1 MRLNGKRL
9 FKSVVVA
16 SLTTATGL
24 FVYKAY
30 QTYKEVYSASDDE
43 DLEEV
48 KMTLE
53 EYERRQKNDDE
64 TEEEI
69 TPIDTTRSYSTGD
82 YVTVKSLSQKPE
94 GYLGRDEGPTE
105 EDDEEEAYT
114 EEELKEMDGEEVLKF
129 DKNSPEA
136 LEQWEEMNLRDLWED
151 GNKPEEYYIMKRL
164 YTIPFTP
171 RCQEDEMT
179 LYGISDNRGRW
190 FGEDSIHAGK
200 ATVGDMVI
208 NYAGLMDYDLDCGM
222 ANAISYLVKNIGIG
236 VDTPDEEVER
246 RRIDLF
252 THSIMDPIN
261 GFGIFGLDSKE
272 YKMYLDNGRLG
283 FTAQYNVYIYSTLGD
298 N

>member
-9 FKSVVVA
+9 LKSVVVA
-16 SLTTATGL
+16 SLTTATSL

-30 QTYKEVYSASDDE
+30 QTYKEIYSTSDE
-43 DLEEV
+43 ENLEEV
-48 KMTLE
+48 KMTLD
-53 EYERRQKNDDE
+53 EYERRRNNE
-64 TEEEI
+64 EPTEEI
-69 TPIDTTRSYSTGD
+69 TEIEGTRPYSPSN

-105 EDDEEEAYT
+105 DDEEEAYT
-114 EEELKEMDGEEVLKF
+114 EEELREMDGEEVLKF

-164 YTIPFTP
+164 YTIPFAP

-179 LYGISDNRGRW
+179 LYGIADNRGRW

-208 NYAGLMDYDLDCGM
+208 NYAGLMDYDLSCGM
-222 ANAISYLVKNIGIG
+222 SNAISYLVKNIGIG
-236 VDTPDEEVER
+236 VDTPEDDAER

-252 THSIMDPIN
+252 THSIMDPNN
-261 GFGIFGLDSKE
+261 GFGIFGLDSNE

>member
-16 SLTTATGL
+16 SLTTATTL
-24 FVYKAY
+24 FIHKMY
-30 QTYKEVYSASDDE
+30 QTYKEVYSTSGDEQAS
-43 DLEEV
+43 EV
-48 KMTLE
+48 EAMIE
-53 EYERRQKNDDE
+53 EYEGRKNNDE
-64 TEEEI
+64 DTEEDSKIEG
-69 TPIDTTRSYSTGD
+69 TRSHSTGD

-94 GYLGRDEGPTE
+94 GYLGRDEAVTE
-105 EDDEEEAYT
+105 DEEEAYT
-114 EEELKEMDGEEVLKF
+114 EEELKEMDGEELLKF

-151 GNKPEEYYIMKRL
+151 GNKPEEYHIMKRL
-164 YTIPFTP
+164 YTIPFNP

-179 LYGISDNRGRW
+179 LYGISDNRSRW
-190 FGEDSIHAGK
+190 FGEDSVHANK
-200 ATVGDMVI
+200 ATIGDMVI
-208 NYAGLMDYDLDCGM
+208 NYAGLMDYDLDCGIS
-222 ANAISYLVKNIGIG
+222 NAVSYLVNNIGIG

-252 THSIMDPIN
+252 THSIMDPTN

>member
-16 SLTTATGL
+16 SLTTATTL
-24 FVYKAY
+24 FIHKMY
-30 QTYKEVYSASDDE
+30 QTYKEVYSTSGDEQAS
-43 DLEEV
+43 EV
-48 KMTLE
+48 EAMIE
-53 EYERRQKNDDE
+53 EYEGRKNNDE
-64 TEEEI
+64 DTEEDPTIEES
-69 TPIDTTRSYSTGD
+69 RSHSTGD

-94 GYLGRDEGPTE
+94 GYLGREETVT

-114 EEELKEMDGEEVLKF
+114 EEELKEMDGEELLKF

-151 GNKPEEYYIMKRL
+151 GNKPEEYHIMKRL
-164 YTIPFTP
+164 YTIPFNP

-179 LYGISDNRGRW
+179 LYGISDNRSRW
-190 FGEDSIHAGK
+190 FGEDSVHANK

-208 NYAGLMDYDLDCGM
+208 NYAGLMDYDLDCGIS
-222 ANAISYLVKNIGIG
+222 NSVSYLVNNIGIG

-252 THSIMDPIN
+252 THSIMDPTN

>member
-16 SLTTATGL
+16 SLTTATTL
-24 FVYKAY
+24 FIHKMY
-30 QTYKEVYSASDDE
+30 QTYKEVYSTSGDEQAS
-43 DLEEV
+43 EV
-48 KMTLE
+48 EAMIE
-53 EYERRQKNDDE
+53 EYEGRKNNDE
-64 TEEEI
+64 DTEEDSKIEG
-69 TPIDTTRSYSTGD
+69 TRSHSTGD

-94 GYLGRDEGPTE
+94 GYLGREETVT

-114 EEELKEMDGEEVLKF
+114 EEELKEMDGEELLKF

-164 YTIPFTP
+164 YTIPFNP

-179 LYGISDNRGRW
+179 LYGISDNRSRW
-190 FGEDSIHAGK
+190 FGEDSVHANK

-208 NYAGLMDYDLDCGM
+208 NYAGLMDYDLDCGIS
-222 ANAISYLVKNIGIG
+222 NSVSYLVNNIGIG

-252 THSIMDPIN
+252 THSIMDPTN

>member
-9 FKSVVVA
+9 IKSVVVA

-30 QTYKEVYSASDDE
+30 QTYKEIYSGDEQASE
-43 DLEEV
+43 AEALV
-48 KMTLE
+48 E
-53 EYERRQKNDDE
+53 EYKRRQNHED
-64 TEEEI
+64 TEEDSSIEEQSS
-69 TPIDTTRSYSTGD
+69 RSTGD

-105 EDDEEEAYT
+105 DDEEEAYT
-114 EEELKEMDGEEVLKF
+114 EEELKEMDGEELLKF

-164 YTIPFTP
+164 YTIPFNP

-179 LYGISDNRGRW
+179 LYGIADNRGRW

-222 ANAISYLVKNIGIG
+222 ANAIAYLVKNIGIG

-252 THSIMDPIN
+252 THSIMDPNN
-261 GFGIFGLDSKE
+261 GFGIFGLDSRE

>member
-16 SLTTATGL
+16 SLTTATSL
-24 FVYKAY
+24 FVYRAY
-30 QTYKEVYSASDDE
+30 QTYKEVYSTSGDE
-43 DLEEV
+43 QAAEV
-48 KMTLE
+48 EAMIE
-53 EYERRQKNDDE
+53 EYEGRKNN
-64 TEEEI
+64 EEDREEDSSI
-69 TPIDTTRSYSTGD
+69 EGTRSNSTGD

-94 GYLGRDEGPTE
+94 GYLGREETVT

-114 EEELKEMDGEEVLKF
+114 EEELKEMDGEELLKF

-136 LEQWEEMNLRDLWED
+136 LEQWEEMNLRNLWED

-179 LYGISDNRGRW
+179 LYGISDNRSRW

-208 NYAGLMDYDLDCGM
+208 NYAGLMDFDLLDCSM
-222 ANAISYLVKNIGIG
+222 ASAIAYLVKNIGIG

-252 THSIMDPIN
+252 THSIMDPNN
-261 GFGIFGLDSKE
+261 GFGIFGLTSNE
-272 YKMYLDNGRLG
+272 YKTYLDNGRLG
-283 FTAQYNVYIYSTLGD
+283 FTAQYNVYIYSVLGD

>member
-16 SLTTATGL
+16 SLTTATTL
-24 FVYKAY
+24 FIHKMY
-30 QTYKEVYSASDDE
+30 QTYKEVYSTSGDEQAS
-43 DLEEV
+43 EV
-48 KMTLE
+48 EAMIE
-53 EYERRQKNDDE
+53 EYEGRKNNDE
-64 TEEEI
+64 DTEEDSKIEG
-69 TPIDTTRSYSTGD
+69 TRSHSTGD

-94 GYLGRDEGPTE
+94 GYLGREETVT

-114 EEELKEMDGEEVLKF
+114 EEELKEMDGEELLKF

-164 YTIPFTP
+164 YTIPFNP

-179 LYGISDNRGRW
+179 LYGISDNRSRW
-190 FGEDSIHAGK
+190 FGEDSVHANK
-200 ATVGDMVI
+200 ATIGDMVI
-208 NYAGLMDYDLDCGM
+208 NYAGLMDYDLDCGIS
-222 ANAISYLVKNIGIG
+222 NSVSYLVNNIGIG

-252 THSIMDPIN
+252 THSIMDPTN

>member
-9 FKSVVVA
+9 IKSVVVA

-30 QTYKEVYSASDDE
+30 QTYKEVYSGDE
-43 DLEEV
+43 QAAEAEALV
-48 KMTLE
+48 E
-53 EYERRQKNDDE
+53 EYKRRQDNE
-64 TEEEI
+64 YTEENSSIEEQSS
-69 TPIDTTRSYSTGD
+69 RSTGD

-114 EEELKEMDGEEVLKF
+114 EEELKEMDGEELLKF

-136 LEQWEEMNLRDLWED
+136 LEQWEEMNLRDLWEG

-164 YTIPFTP
+164 YTIPFNP

-179 LYGISDNRGRW
+179 LYGIADNRGRW

-222 ANAISYLVKNIGIG
+222 ANAIAYLVKNIGIG

-252 THSIMDPIN
+252 THSIMDPNN

>member
-1 MRLNGKRL
+1 MRSNGKRL
-9 FKSVVVA
+9 IKSVVVA

-24 FVYKAY
+24 FFYKAY
-30 QTYKEVYSASDDE
+30 QTYKELYSGDEQASE
-43 DLEEV
+43 AEALV
-48 KMTLE
+48 E
-53 EYERRQKNDDE
+53 EYKRRQNHED
-64 TEEEI
+64 TEEDSKIEG
-69 TPIDTTRSYSTGD
+69 TRSHSTD
-82 YVTVKSLSQKPE
+82 DIVTVRSLSQKPE
-94 GYLGRDEGPTE
+94 GYLGRDEAPTE
-105 EDDEEEAYT
+105 EDEEEAYT
-114 EEELKEMDGEEVLKF
+114 EEELKEMDGEELLKF

-164 YTIPFTP
+164 YTIPFNP

-179 LYGISDNRGRW
+179 LYGIADNRGRW

-222 ANAISYLVKNIGIG
+222 ANAIAYLVKNIGIG

-252 THSIMDPIN
+252 THSIMDPNN
-261 GFGIFGLDSKE
+261 GFGIFGLDSRE

>member
-16 SLTTATGL
+16 SLTTATTL
-24 FVYKAY
+24 FIHKMY
-30 QTYKEVYSASDDE
+30 QTYKEVYSTSGDE
-43 DLEEV
+43 QAAEV
-48 KMTLE
+48 EAMIE
-53 EYERRQKNDDE
+53 EYEGRKNNDE
-64 TEEEI
+64 DTEEDSKIEG
-69 TPIDTTRSYSTGD
+69 TRSHSTGD

-94 GYLGRDEGPTE
+94 GYLGRDEAVT

-114 EEELKEMDGEEVLKF
+114 EEELKEMDGEELLKF

-151 GNKPEEYYIMKRL
+151 GSKPEEYYIMKRL
-164 YTIPFTP
+164 YTIPFNP

-179 LYGISDNRGRW
+179 LYGISDNRSRW
-190 FGEDSIHAGK
+190 FGEDSVHANK
-200 ATVGDMVI
+200 ATIGDMVI
-208 NYAGLMDYDLDCGM
+208 NYAGLMDYDLDCGIS
-222 ANAISYLVKNIGIG
+222 NSVSYLVNNIGIG

-252 THSIMDPIN
+252 THSIMDPTN

>member
-9 FKSVVVA
+9 IKSVVVA

-30 QTYKEVYSASDDE
+30 QTYKEVYSTSDDE
-43 DLEEV
+43 EYEEV
-48 KMTLE
+48 KMTLD
-53 EYERRQKNDDE
+53 EYERRRQDDE
-64 TEEEI
+64 DTEEDS
-69 TPIDTTRSYSTGD
+69 PIEGTRSHSTGD

-94 GYLGRDEGPTE
+94 GYLGRDEAPTE
-105 EDDEEEAYT
+105 EVEEEAYT
-114 EEELKEMDGEEVLKF
+114 EEELKEMDGEELLKF

-179 LYGISDNRGRW
+179 LYGISDNRSRW
-190 FGEDSIHAGK
+190 FGEDSVHANK

-222 ANAISYLVKNIGIG
+222 ANAIAYLVKNIGIG

-246 RRIDLF
+246 RRVDLF
-252 THSIMDPIN
+252 THSIMDPNN

>member
-9 FKSVVVA
+9 IKSVVVA

-30 QTYKEVYSASDDE
+30 QTYKEVYSGDEQASE
-43 DLEEV
+43 AEALV
-48 KMTLE
+48 E
-53 EYERRQKNDDE
+53 EYKRRQNHED
-64 TEEEI
+64 TEEDSSIEEQSS
-69 TPIDTTRSYSTGD
+69 RSTGD

-105 EDDEEEAYT
+105 DDEEEAYT
-114 EEELKEMDGEEVLKF
+114 EEELKEMDGEELLKF

-164 YTIPFTP
+164 YTIPFNP

-179 LYGISDNRGRW
+179 LYGIADNRGRW

-222 ANAISYLVKNIGIG
+222 ANAIAYLVKNIGIG
-236 VDTPDEEVER
+236 VDTPDAEVER
-246 RRIDLF
+246 RRVDLF
-252 THSIMDPIN
+252 THSIMDPNN
-261 GFGIFGLDSKE
+261 GFGIFGLDSRE

>member
-9 FKSVVVA
+9 IKSVVVA
-16 SLTTATGL
+16 SITTATGL

-30 QTYKEVYSASDDE
+30 QTYKEVYSGDE
-43 DLEEV
+43 QAAEAEALV
-48 KMTLE
+48 E
-53 EYERRQKNDDE
+53 EYKRRQANEDHEEDSSDE
-64 TEEEI
+64 E
-69 TPIDTTRSYSTGD
+69 PRSHSTGD

-105 EDDEEEAYT
+105 DDEEEAYT
-114 EEELKEMDGEEVLKF
+114 EEELKEMDGEELLKF

-164 YTIPFTP
+164 YMIPFNP

-222 ANAISYLVKNIGIG
+222 ANAIAYLVKNIGIG
-236 VDTPDEEVER
+236 VDTPDDEVER

-252 THSIMDPIN
+252 THSIMDQTN

-283 FTAQYNVYIYSTLGD
+283 FTAQYNVYIYSALGD

>member
-9 FKSVVVA
+9 IKSVVVA

-30 QTYKEVYSASDDE
+30 QTYKEVYSGDEQASE
-43 DLEEV
+43 AEALV
-48 KMTLE
+48 E
-53 EYERRQKNDDE
+53 EYKRRQNHED
-64 TEEEI
+64 TEEDS
-69 TPIDTTRSYSTGD
+69 PIEGTRSHSTGD

-105 EDDEEEAYT
+105 DDEEEEAYT
-114 EEELKEMDGEEVLKF
+114 EEELKEMDGEELLKF

-164 YTIPFTP
+164 YTIPFNP

-179 LYGISDNRGRW
+179 LYGIADNRGRW

-222 ANAISYLVKNIGIG
+222 ANAIAYLVKNIGIG

-252 THSIMDPIN
+252 THSIMDPNN
-261 GFGIFGLDSKE
+261 GFGIFGLDSRE

>member
-9 FKSVVVA
+9 IKSVVVA

-30 QTYKEVYSASDDE
+30 QTYKEVYSGDE
-43 DLEEV
+43 QLEEV
-48 KMTLE
+48 KMTLD
-53 EYERRQKNDDE
+53 EYERRQSNE
-64 TEEEI
+64 YTEEDSSIEEQSS
-69 TPIDTTRSYSTGD
+69 RSTGD

-105 EDDEEEAYT
+105 DDEEEAYT
-114 EEELKEMDGEEVLKF
+114 EEELKEMDGEELLKF

-164 YTIPFTP
+164 YTIPFNP

-179 LYGISDNRGRW
+179 LYGIADNRGRW

-222 ANAISYLVKNIGIG
+222 ANAIAYLVKNIGIG

-252 THSIMDPIN
+252 THSIMDPNN
-261 GFGIFGLDSKE
+261 GFGIFGLDSRE

-283 FTAQYNVYIYSTLGD
+283 FTAQYNVYIYSTLGE

>member
-9 FKSVVVA
+9 IKSVVVA
-16 SLTTATGL
+16 SLTTATG
-24 FVYKAY
+24 FFFYKAY
-30 QTYKEVYSASDDE
+30 QTYKELYTASGDE
-43 DLEEV
+43 EAQEVEE
-48 KMTLE
+48 LLAYFE
-53 EYERRQKNDDE
+53 ERRSTNEDV
-64 TEEEI
+64 TEEDPKIEG
-69 TPIDTTRSYSTGD
+69 TRSHSTSD
-82 YVTVKSLSQKPE
+82 IVTVRSLSQKPE
-94 GYLGRDEGPTE
+94 GYLGRDESPT

-114 EEELKEMDGEEVLKF
+114 EEELREMDGEELLKF

-179 LYGISDNRGRW
+179 LYGISDNRSRW
-190 FGEDSIHAGK
+190 FGEDSVHANK
-200 ATVGDMVI
+200 ATIGDMVI
-208 NYAGLMDYDLDCGM
+208 NYAGLMDYDLDCGFS
-222 ANAISYLVKNIGIG
+222 NAITYLVKNIGIG
-236 VDTPDEEVER
+236 VDTPDDEVER

-252 THSIMDPIN
+252 THSIMDPDN

>member
-9 FKSVVVA
+9 LKSVVVA
-16 SLTTATGL
+16 SLTTATSL

-30 QTYKEVYSASDDE
+30 QTYKEVYSTSDDE
-43 DLEEV
+43 DLEEI
-48 KMTLE
+48 KMTLD
-53 EYERRQKNDDE
+53 EYERRKNNEDAS
-64 TEEEI
+64 EEI
-69 TPIDTTRSYSTGD
+69 TEIDTTRSYSTGD

-114 EEELKEMDGEEVLKF
+114 EEELKEMDGEELLKF

-164 YTIPFTP
+164 YTIPFAP

-179 LYGISDNRGRW
+179 LYGISDNRSRW
-190 FGEDSIHAGK
+190 FGEDSIHANK

-208 NYAGLMDYDLDCGM
+208 NYAGLMDYDLSCGM
-222 ANAISYLVKNIGIG
+222 SNAISYLVKNIGIG
-236 VDTPDEEVER
+236 VDTPEDDAER

-252 THSIMDPIN
+252 THSIMDPNN
-261 GFGIFGLDSKE
+261 GFGIFGLDSNE

>member
-9 FKSVVVA
+9 IKSVVVA

-30 QTYKEVYSASDDE
+30 QTYKEVYSGDE
-43 DLEEV
+43 QLEEV
-48 KMTLE
+48 KMTLD
-53 EYERRQKNDDE
+53 EYERRRKNDE
-64 TEEEI
+64 FTEEDSPVEES
-69 TPIDTTRSYSTGD
+69 RSHSTGD

-105 EDDEEEAYT
+105 EDDGEEAYT
-114 EEELKEMDGEEVLKF
+114 EEELKEMDGEELLKF

-190 FGEDSIHAGK
+190 FGEDSVHANK

-208 NYAGLMDYDLDCGM
+208 NYAGLMDYDLSCGM

-236 VDTPDEEVER
+236 VDTPEDEAER

-252 THSIMDPIN
+252 THSIMDPDN

>member
-24 FVYKAY
+24 FVYKGY
-30 QTYKEVYSASDDE
+30 QTYKELYSTSGDE
-43 DLEEV
+43 QLEEV
-48 KMTLE
+48 KMTLD
-53 EYERRQKNDDE
+53 EYERRKNNE
-64 TEEEI
+64 EFTEEDS
-69 TPIDTTRSYSTGD
+69 PIEESRSHSTGA

-105 EDDEEEAYT
+105 DDDEEEAYT
-114 EEELKEMDGEEVLKF
+114 EEELKEMDGEELLKF

-179 LYGISDNRGRW
+179 LYGIADNRGRW
-190 FGEDSIHAGK
+190 FGEDSVHANK

-208 NYAGLMDYDLDCGM
+208 NYAGLMDYDLDCGISH
-222 ANAISYLVKNIGIG
+222 AISYLVKNIGIG
-236 VDTPDEEVER
+236 VDTPEEDAER

-252 THSIMDPIN
+252 THSIMDPDN
-261 GFGIFGLDSKE
+261 GFGIFGLDSGE

>member
-9 FKSVVVA
+9 IKSVVVA

-30 QTYKEVYSASDDE
+30 QTYKEVYSGDE
-43 DLEEV
+43 QAAEAEALV
-48 KMTLE
+48 E
-53 EYERRQKNDDE
+53 EYKRRQVNEDQ
-64 TEEEI
+64 EEDSSGEE
-69 TPIDTTRSYSTGD
+69 PRSHSNGD

-105 EDDEEEAYT
+105 DDEEEAYT
-114 EEELKEMDGEEVLKF
+114 EEELREMDGEELLKF

-136 LEQWEEMNLRDLWED
+136 LEQWEEMNLRDLWQE
-151 GNKPEEYYIMKRL
+151 GTKLQEYYIMKRL

-179 LYGISDNRGRW
+179 LYGIADNRGRW

-222 ANAISYLVKNIGIG
+222 ANAITYLVLNIGIG
-236 VDTPDEEVER
+236 VDTPEEEVER
-246 RRIDLF
+246 RRVDLF

-272 YKMYLDNGRLG
+272 YKEYLDRGRLG

>member
-9 FKSVVVA
+9 IKSVVVA

-30 QTYKEVYSASDDE
+30 QTYKEVYSGDE
-43 DLEEV
+43 QAAEAEALV
-48 KMTLE
+48 E
-53 EYERRQKNDDE
+53 EYKRRQSNE
-64 TEEEI
+64 YTEEDSSIEEQSS
-69 TPIDTTRSYSTGD
+69 RSTGD

-105 EDDEEEAYT
+105 DDEEEAYT
-114 EEELKEMDGEEVLKF
+114 EEELKEMDGEELLKF

-164 YTIPFTP
+164 YTIPFNP

-179 LYGISDNRGRW
+179 LYGIADNRSRW
-190 FGEDSIHAGK
+190 FGEDSVHANK

-222 ANAISYLVKNIGIG
+222 ANAIAYLVKNIGIG

-252 THSIMDPIN
+252 THSIMDPNN
-261 GFGIFGLDSKE
+261 GFGIFGLDSRE

>member
-9 FKSVVVA
+9 IKSVVVA

-30 QTYKEVYSASDDE
+30 QTYKELYSGDEQASE
-43 DLEEV
+43 AEALV
-48 KMTLE
+48 E
-53 EYERRQKNDDE
+53 EYKRRQNHED
-64 TEEEI
+64 TEEDSKIEG
-69 TPIDTTRSYSTGD
+69 TRSHSTD
-82 YVTVKSLSQKPE
+82 DIVTVRSLSQKPE

-114 EEELKEMDGEEVLKF
+114 EEELKEMDGEELLKF

-164 YTIPFTP
+164 YTIPFNP

-179 LYGISDNRGRW
+179 LYGIADNRGRW

-222 ANAISYLVKNIGIG
+222 ANAIAYLVKNIGIG

-252 THSIMDPIN
+252 THSIMDPNN
-261 GFGIFGLDSKE
+261 GFGIFGLDSRE

>member
-9 FKSVVVA
+9 IKSVVVA

-30 QTYKEVYSASDDE
+30 QTYKEVYSGDE
-43 DLEEV
+43 QLEEV
-48 KMTLE
+48 KMTLD
-53 EYERRQKNDDE
+53 EYERRQSNE
-64 TEEEI
+64 YTEEDSSIEEQSS
-69 TPIDTTRSYSTGD
+69 RSTGD

-105 EDDEEEAYT
+105 DDEEEAYT
-114 EEELKEMDGEEVLKF
+114 EEELKEMDGEELLKF

-164 YTIPFTP
+164 YTIPFNP

-179 LYGISDNRGRW
+179 LYGIADNRGRW

-222 ANAISYLVKNIGIG
+222 ANAIAYLVKNIGIG

-252 THSIMDPIN
+252 THSIMDPNN
-261 GFGIFGLDSKE
+261 GFGIFGLDSRE

>member
-9 FKSVVVA
+9 IKSVVVA

-30 QTYKEVYSASDDE
+30 QTYKEVYSGDE
-43 DLEEV
+43 QAAEAEALV
-48 KMTLE
+48 E
-53 EYERRQKNDDE
+53 EYKRRQSNE
-64 TEEEI
+64 YTEEDSSIEEQSS
-69 TPIDTTRSYSTGD
+69 RSTGD

-105 EDDEEEAYT
+105 DDEEEAYT
-114 EEELKEMDGEEVLKF
+114 EEELKEMDGEELLKF

-164 YTIPFTP
+164 YTIPFNP

-179 LYGISDNRGRW
+179 LYGIADNRGRW

-222 ANAISYLVKNIGIG
+222 ANAIAYLVKNIGIG

-252 THSIMDPIN
+252 THSIMDPNN
-261 GFGIFGLDSKE
+261 GFGIFGLDSRE

>member
-16 SLTTATGL
+16 SLTTATSL

-30 QTYKEVYSASDDE
+30 QTYKEVYSTSDDE
-43 DLEEV
+43 QAAEAVALV
-48 KMTLE
+48 E
-53 EYERRQKNDDE
+53 EYERRKAN
-64 TEEEI
+64 EEDREEDSSI
-69 TPIDTTRSYSTGD
+69 EGTRSHSTGD

-94 GYLGRDEGPTE
+94 GYLGRDEAVT

-114 EEELKEMDGEEVLKF
+114 EEELKEMDGEELLKF

-164 YTIPFTP
+164 YTIPFNP

-179 LYGISDNRGRW
+179 LYGISDNRSRW
-190 FGEDSIHAGK
+190 FGEDSVHANK

-208 NYAGLMDYDLDCGM
+208 NYAGLMDYDLDCGIS
-222 ANAISYLVKNIGIG
+222 NSVSYLVNNIGIG

-252 THSIMDPIN
+252 THSIMDPTN

>member
-16 SLTTATGL
+16 SLTTATTL
-24 FVYKAY
+24 FIHKMY
-30 QTYKEVYSASDDE
+30 QTYKEVYSTSGDEQAS
-43 DLEEV
+43 EV
-48 KMTLE
+48 EAMIE
-53 EYERRQKNDDE
+53 EYEGRKNNDE
-64 TEEEI
+64 DTEEDSKIEG
-69 TPIDTTRSYSTGD
+69 TRSHSTGD

-94 GYLGRDEGPTE
+94 GYLGREETVT

-114 EEELKEMDGEEVLKF
+114 EEELKEMDGEELLKF

-151 GNKPEEYYIMKRL
+151 GNKPEEYHIMKRL
-164 YTIPFTP
+164 YTIPFNP

-179 LYGISDNRGRW
+179 LYGISDNRSRW
-190 FGEDSIHAGK
+190 FGEDSVHANK

-208 NYAGLMDYDLDCGM
+208 NYAGLMDYDLDCGIS
-222 ANAISYLVKNIGIG
+222 NSVSYLVNNIGIG

-252 THSIMDPIN
+252 THSIMDPTN

>member
-9 FKSVVVA
+9 IKSVVVA
-16 SLTTATGL
+16 SLTTATSL
-24 FVYKAY
+24 FIYKAY
-30 QTYKEVYSASDDE
+30 QTYKEVYSTSDDE
-43 DLEEV
+43 ELEEV
-48 KMTLE
+48 KMTLD
-53 EYERRQKNDDE
+53 EYERRQSNE
-64 TEEEI
+64 YTEEDSSIEEQSS
-69 TPIDTTRSYSTGD
+69 RSTGD

-105 EDDEEEAYT
+105 DDEEEAYT
-114 EEELKEMDGEEVLKF
+114 EEELKEMDGEELLKF

-164 YTIPFTP
+164 YTIPFNP

-179 LYGISDNRGRW
+179 LYGIADNRGRW

-222 ANAISYLVKNIGIG
+222 ANAIAYLVKNIGIG

-252 THSIMDPIN
+252 THSIMDPN
-261 GFGIFGLDSKE
+261 NVFGIFGLDSRE

>member
-9 FKSVVVA
+9 IKSVVVA

-30 QTYKEVYSASDDE
+30 QTYKEIYSGDEQASE
-43 DLEEV
+43 AEALV
-48 KMTLE
+48 E
-53 EYERRQKNDDE
+53 EYKRRQSNE
-64 TEEEI
+64 YTEEDSSIEEQSS
-69 TPIDTTRSYSTGD
+69 RSTGD

-105 EDDEEEAYT
+105 DDEEEAYT
-114 EEELKEMDGEEVLKF
+114 EEELKEMDGEELLKF

-164 YTIPFTP
+164 YTIPFNP

-179 LYGISDNRGRW
+179 LYGIADNRGRW
-190 FGEDSIHAGK
+190 FGEDSVHAGK

-222 ANAISYLVKNIGIG
+222 ANAIAYLVKNIGIG

-252 THSIMDPIN
+252 THSIMDPNN
-261 GFGIFGLDSKE
+261 GFGIFGLDSRE

>member
-9 FKSVVVA
+9 IKSVVVA

-30 QTYKEVYSASDDE
+30 QTYKEVYSGDE
-43 DLEEV
+43 QAAEAEALV
-48 KMTLE
+48 E
-53 EYERRQKNDDE
+53 EYKRRQSNE
-64 TEEEI
+64 YTEENSSIEEQSS
-69 TPIDTTRSYSTGD
+69 RSTGD

-94 GYLGRDEGPTE
+94 GYLGRDEAPTE
-105 EDDEEEAYT
+105 DDEEEEAYT
-114 EEELKEMDGEEVLKF
+114 EEELKEMDGEELLKF

-164 YTIPFTP
+164 YTIPFNP

-179 LYGISDNRGRW
+179 LYGIADNRGRW

-222 ANAISYLVKNIGIG
+222 ANAIAYLVKNIGIG
-236 VDTPDEEVER
+236 VDTPDEEAER

-252 THSIMDPIN
+252 THSIMDPTN

>member
-9 FKSVVVA
+9 IKSVVVA

-30 QTYKEVYSASDDE
+30 QTYKEVYSTSDEQASE
-43 DLEEV
+43 AEALV
-48 KMTLE
+48 E
-53 EYERRQKNDDE
+53 EYKRRQSNE
-64 TEEEI
+64 YTEEDSSIEEQSS
-69 TPIDTTRSYSTGD
+69 RSTGD

-105 EDDEEEAYT
+105 DDEEEAYT
-114 EEELKEMDGEEVLKF
+114 EEELKEMDGEELLKF

-164 YTIPFTP
+164 YTIPFNP

-179 LYGISDNRGRW
+179 LYGIADNRGRW

-222 ANAISYLVKNIGIG
+222 ANAIAYLVKNIGIG

-252 THSIMDPIN
+252 THSIMDPNN
-261 GFGIFGLDSKE
+261 GFGIFGLDSRE

>member
-1 MRLNGKRL
+1 MRVNGKRL

-30 QTYKEVYSASDDE
+30 QTYKEVYSTPDDE
-43 DLEEV
+43 ELEEV

-53 EYERRQKNDDE
+53 EYERRKANDE
-64 TEEEI
+64 FEEEDP
-69 TPIDTTRSYSTGD
+69 TVEDARSHSTGG

-105 EDDEEEAYT
+105 DEEEEAYT
-114 EEELKEMDGEEVLKF
+114 EEELKEMDGEETLKF
-129 DKNSPEA
+129 NKNSPEA

-208 NYAGLMDYDLDCGM
+208 NYAGLMDYDLDCGI
-222 ANAISYLVKNIGIG
+222 AHAIAYLVKNIGIG

-246 RRIDLF
+246 RRVDLF

>member
-9 FKSVVVA
+9 IKSVVVA

-30 QTYKEVYSASDDE
+30 QTYKEVYSGDE
-43 DLEEV
+43 QAAEAEALV
-48 KMTLE
+48 E
-53 EYERRQKNDDE
+53 EYKRRQDNEDY
-64 TEEEI
+64 EEDSSGEE
-69 TPIDTTRSYSTGD
+69 PRSHSTGD

-105 EDDEEEAYT
+105 DDEEEAYT
-114 EEELKEMDGEEVLKF
+114 EEELKEMDGEELLKF

-164 YTIPFTP
+164 YMIPFTP

-190 FGEDSIHAGK
+190 FGEDSVHANK

-208 NYAGLMDYDLDCGM
+208 NYAGLMDYDLDCGISH
-222 ANAISYLVKNIGIG
+222 AISYLVKNIGIG
-236 VDTPDEEVER
+236 VDTPEEDAER

-252 THSIMDPIN
+252 THSIMDPTN